1 MHLLIR
7 VNGHADTAAMDVQP
21 GESVQSLLGRIQYE
35 QGQRPPDSSDGLFAG
50 TTRLDPTRL
59 ISDYKLSDGTVVT
72 LKTGEAEAKP
82 ESFSVTVRTV
92 SGASFPVTVHP
103 FDSIGA
109 LKMQIEE
116 AARIPTSRQRLI
128 LSGVELLDGP
138 LSINEAG
145 INAQSTVFLSL
156 KLSLSVYVRLSP
168 TRVSNLLSV
177 SAMDKVERLMQMVHD
192 QESIPLTHQSLIFKS
207 TKLQPQTA
215 LSEYCLEDNVVIL
228 LQLPVIRTSV
238 TVSWTG
244 QVLPVFEG
252 HGLEP
257 MSVLK
262 HKIEG
267 ALGIPVS
274 QQVLFLNGSLLDKDT
289 ATLYQHR
296 FQVPLSWIVLNPLQS
311 NTPPN
316 KGIECH
322 ISLSLV
328 PKRAHLA
335 PAAHSQ
341 THTAASTLL
350 LRHHIQRQSSDSLR
364 SESAADSTKPVASLT
379 SLLDKIRLARQS
391 RES

>member
-7 VNGHADTAAMDVQP
+7 VSGQTHMTAMDIQP

-35 QGQRPPDSSDGLFAG
+35 QGQRPPDSSDCLFAG

-72 LKTGEAEAKP
+72 LKTGEEEFKP
-82 ESFSVTVRTV
+82 EGFSVPIKTV
-92 SGASFPVTVHP
+92 SGACFPVTVHP

-116 AARIPTSRQRLI
+116 ATRIPISRQRLI
-128 LSGVELLDGP
+128 LSGAELLDGP
-138 LSINEAG
+138 FSINEAG
-145 INAQSTVFLSL
+145 ISAQSTVFLSL

-177 SAMDKVERLMQMVHD
+177 SAMDNVERLMQMLHD

-215 LSEYCLEDNVVIL
+215 LAEYCLEDNAVIL

-244 QVLPVFEG
+244 QVLPIFEG
-252 HGLEP
+252 HALEP
-257 MSVLK
+257 LSVLK

-267 ALGIPVS
+267 VLGIPVS
-274 QQVLFLNGSLLDKDT
+274 QQVLFFHGSLLDKDT
-289 ATLYQHR
+289 ATLYQHG
-296 FQVPLSWIVLNPLQS
+296 FQVPFLIDWF
-311 NTPPN
+311 
-316 KGIECH
+316 
-322 ISLSLV
+322 
-328 PKRAHLA
+328 
-335 PAAHSQ
+335 
-341 THTAASTLL
+341 
-350 LRHHIQRQSSDSLR
+350 
-364 SESAADSTKPVASLT
+364 ESFFSLT
-379 SLLDKIRLARQS
+379 RQQGNRMS
-391 RES
+391 HFSVTGTQTRTSCTRCVLSDTHGSIEFTASP